1 MNSPYIILE
10 KAVHGKRTFPEN
22 TEAYVQSPMFVRL
35 LTMISD
41 VDRISSM
48 RYTDTLTDF
57 TTGIIWPKDWNIFT
71 PPNKKH
77 DFFELVYV
85 YEGTLKLRIEQQIY
99 AFEKGS
105 VFSLDL
111 HLRSALM
118 PSRYSAFFLGI
129 SKDFF
134 SDAPSKYEHILCLQ
148 SNFLHHIRWN
158 LLHPSESHG
167 FFLFQEKQ
175 SSVMME
181 MMTQFQKELSQ
192 KQAGYSM
199 FLFGYILRIISVLE
213 NEQFF
218 SHQYIELKV
227 KTPQGI
233 TTQIQSF
240 LQTHPYRL
248 CMNELANELQ
258 LNYAPEYLN
267 KIYKSNTNESISET
281 NRRIYLEEALR
292 LLTTTNLTVS
302 AVCKRLHFHDRK
314 SFYVAFK
321 GKFGCTPAEYRQ
333 KHVKLCSAANIPP
346 ENDESNIQ

>member
-134 SDAPSKYEHILCLQ
+134 QMPPL
-148 SNFLHHIRWN
+148 
-158 LLHPSESHG
+158 
-167 FFLFQEKQ
+167 
-175 SSVMME
+175 
-181 MMTQFQKELSQ
+181 
-192 KQAGYSM
+192 
-199 FLFGYILRIISVLE
+199 
-213 NEQFF
+213 
-218 SHQYIELKV
+218 
-227 KTPQGI
+227 
-233 TTQIQSF
+233 
-240 LQTHPYRL
+240 
-248 CMNELANELQ
+248 
-258 LNYAPEYLN
+258 
-267 KIYKSNTNESISET
+267 NTNISFACSPIFSIT
-281 NRRIYLEEALR
+281 FAGICCI
-292 LLTTTNLTVS
+292 LLKAMVFS
-302 AVCKRLHFHDRK
+302 CFRK
-314 SFYVAFK
+314 SKAL
-321 GKFGCTPAEYRQ
+321 P
-333 KHVKLCSAANIPP
+333 
-346 ENDESNIQ
+346 